1 MFSVTTKHTHLLNY
15 IAVNDIREGRASF
28 CPDGSHLKK
37 DTFQSKVNI
46 QMPYD
51 SRVSL
56 YFWKKISHRFYLR
69 ITATIRNVTGPHK
82 KSVKNFYITK

>member
-1 MFSVTTKHTHLLNY
+1 MHIYISFDLHTVLFSVTTKHTHSLLNY

-28 CPDGSHLKK
+28 CSDGSHLKK

-51 SRVSL
+51 GRVSL
-56 YFWKKISHRFYLR
+56 YFWKKYR
-69 ITATIRNVTGPHK
+69 TG
-82 KSVKNFYITK
+82 FI